1 MPRSIEPG
9 AEPELELA
17 IEASACKRKPRQA
30 GGHRGNPLGDPS
42 FAGKR
47 KATEEPLV
55 VGGLN

>member
-47 KATEEPLV
+47 KATEE

>member
-9 AEPELELA
+9 AEPELELESSGGA
-17 IEASACKRKPRQA
+17 KPPP
-30 GGHRGNPLGDPS
+30 GGRPQRHPLGDPS

-55 VGGLN
+55 VCGLN